1 MTYYTRQGKVRELS
15 RDEIHKAIG
24 VTVQAWGDNLDDIN
38 KIVKSINPGRVLMV
52 DPTTE
57 TIKASPLALGNAAYK
72 NTGTGVG
79 NVVIVGSTGKIDTS
93 LLPPASSLSAYWGNY
108 ILAAKDSGM
117 VAGDTTVLLSNSN
130 EPMNL
135 LAGSGI
141 KITGSTVALS
151 KSIKIEVIPNN
162 NFLSVSADAGTT
174 LTPAVSTDTLRIN
187 GGNSITTVTAPAS
200 QGITLN
206 YTGTQFATINADL
219 GTRTS
224 ASATETINIKGSTEI
239 QTVLSG
245 STLNIN
251 YTGKQWK
258 TLTFTG
264 YNYNMLGTGVQTA
277 QNKNDALEIK
287 AGFGIAIE
295 SDTTNKKVTIR
306 SQYLEWA
313 VTTNHIDG
321 GNYGELYNG
330 KSYNGGTYY
339 AYDGGTY

>member
-1 MTYYTRQGKVRELS
+1 MTYYTRQGKVRELA
-15 RDEIHKAIG
+15 RDEIQQAIG

-38 KIVKSINPGRVLMV
+38 AIIKSTNPGRVLMI

-79 NVVIVGSTGKIDTS
+79 NVVVVGSTGKIDTA
-93 LLPPASSLSAYWGNY
+93 LLPPAASLSAYWGNY
-108 ILAAKDSGM
+108 ILTAKDAGV

-135 LAGSGI
+135 WAGSGI

-151 KSIKIEVIPNN
+151 KSIKIEVIPSNT
-162 NFLSVSADAGTT
+162 FLNVSADSGTT
-174 LTPAVSTDTLRIN
+174 LTPTTSTETLRIT
-187 GGNSITTVTAPAS
+187 GGTSMATVTSPS
-200 QGITLN
+200 TQGITLN

-245 STLNIN
+245 TTLNIN

-258 TLTFTG
+258 TLNFTG
-264 YNYNMLGTGVQTA
+264 YNYNMLGTGGQTA

-295 SDTTNKKVTIR
+295 SDTINKRVTIR

-313 VTTNHIDG
+313 VATNIMDG
-321 GNYGELYNG
+321 GAYGELYNG

-339 AYDGGTY
+339 TYDGGTY